1 MVPGT
6 NHKAL
11 TDTDT
16 LGGRISLAR
25 DASALSLDNAAKM
38 VGVES
43 DVWSAWEND
52 RSEPG
57 REHLETIA
65 ASLQVSGVWLSTGF
79 GLGPRWPGDETL
91 F

>member
-1 MVPGT
+1 
-6 NHKAL
+6 
-11 TDTDT
+11 
-16 LGGRISLAR
+16 
-25 DASALSLDNAAKM
+25 M

-57 REHLETIA
+57 REYLETIA
-65 ASLQVSGVWLSTGF
+65 ASLQVSGLWLSTGF